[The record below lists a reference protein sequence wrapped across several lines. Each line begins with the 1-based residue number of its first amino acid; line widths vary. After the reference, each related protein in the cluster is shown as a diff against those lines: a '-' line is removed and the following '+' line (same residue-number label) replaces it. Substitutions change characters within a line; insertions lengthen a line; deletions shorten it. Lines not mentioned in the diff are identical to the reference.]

1 MKRVTK
7 VTQAATAY
15 GKHEAWTAV
24 LLLQEKCSSGQLTG
38 TLLNTIFY
46 DEPYSSISG
55 TCHMLYIFHGHEH
68 FWESRLS
75 LDSPE
80 TQLKLMGTAVM
91 FDGAEITSS
100 PKPSGSDIEALA
112 IVTVQRKVAAV
123 NDSLIPCGSDDEVLL
138 VFVVDAQRV
147 EGMRNELS
155 DALQSQ

>member
-1 MKRVTK
+1 
-7 VTQAATAY
+7 
-15 GKHEAWTAV
+15 
-24 LLLQEKCSSGQLTG
+24 
-38 TLLNTIFY
+38 
-46 DEPYSSISG
+46 
-55 TCHMLYIFHGHEH
+55 MLYIFHGHEH